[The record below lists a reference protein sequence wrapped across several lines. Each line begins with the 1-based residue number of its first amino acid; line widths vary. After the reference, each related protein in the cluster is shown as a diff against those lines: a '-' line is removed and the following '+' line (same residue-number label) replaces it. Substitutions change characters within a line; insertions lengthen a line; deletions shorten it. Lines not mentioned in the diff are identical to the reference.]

1 MSCVYVFDFGD
12 MVKVGYT
19 TDLKTRKTSVQSVL
33 KKKAIHV
40 FSIPASIEVESLAHE
55 TLEPFRVRGE
65 YYDCS
70 FSDACSA
77 VESAAET
84 VKKRPLIDETNENEK
99 IKFTMVMPKDL
110 AKKLDYTRMQY
121 GRSRIKEIEWA
132 CKEYIARFELEIG
145 KIELEGDTSL

>member
-1 MSCVYVFDFGD
+1 MSFVYVFDFGD

-33 KKKAIHV
+33 KKKAIRV

-65 YYDCS
+65 YYGCS

-84 VKKRPLIDETNENEK
+84 VKKRPLIAETNENEK
-99 IKFTMVMPKDL
+99 IKFTMVMPKYL

-132 CKEYIARFELEIG
+132 CKEYIAKFESEIG
-145 KIELEGDTSL
+145 EIEQEGDVS